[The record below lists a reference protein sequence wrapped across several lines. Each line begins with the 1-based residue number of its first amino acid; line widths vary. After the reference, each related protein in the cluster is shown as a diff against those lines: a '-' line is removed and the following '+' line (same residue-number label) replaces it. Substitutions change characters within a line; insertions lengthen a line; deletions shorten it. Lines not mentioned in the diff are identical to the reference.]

1 MRTGL
6 WRTDD
11 STCKSPDNS
20 RRLIRLSEK
29 GLSATF
35 RRDER
40 TKLDGGC
47 LARLLWISE
56 SFLQG
61 GLESFSEV
69 RLRLIHLD
77 ANCGQI
83 VGIADDLFWPKR
95 LMKALQRFLVGNYPD
110 RRIVL
115 AKSAVLLMMSGTF
128 STARSA
134 TLFLVAISQPLNT
147 WRCRLSFSLPK
158 GLGRTIPR
166 IASRF
171 ESRPLASRV
180 DLASGPDLIILC

>member
-1 MRTGL
+1 MRIGSAVQGLLLPARGMRTGL
-6 WRTDD
+6 WRTYD

-77 ANCGQI
+77 AQ
-83 VGIADDLFWPKR
+83 LR
-95 LMKALQRFLVGNYPD
+95 PD
-110 RRIVL
+110 RWN
-115 AKSAVLLMMSGTF
+115 S
-128 STARSA
+128 
-134 TLFLVAISQPLNT
+134 
-147 WRCRLSFSLPK
+147 
-158 GLGRTIPR
+158 
-166 IASRF
+166 
-171 ESRPLASRV
+171 
-180 DLASGPDLIILC
+180 